1 MQKACHHHLRTQ
13 FRALLASSACYHTAS
28 VFDPMSARIAA
39 DLGFEVGILGGS
51 VASLQVLA
59 APDFALITLSE
70 FVEQATRI
78 GRVARLPVIAD
89 ADHGYGN
96 ALNVM
101 RTVVELER
109 AGVAALTLEDTLL
122 PAQFGRKSTD
132 LISVDEGVGK
142 IRAALEARVDTDL
155 AIIARTHAGRARGGR
170 GDPPH
175 PGLPGGRR
183 RWHLH
188 GRAYVTSTIWRRSPQ
203 NLSVPLMLV
212 SYGNPS
218 LRDDARLA
226 SLGVRIVVDGHAA
239 YFAAIKATYD
249 CLREQRGIAC
259 QRPQRH
265 RADAQV
271 HPARGLHRLG
281 SRVHERQGVRTAAS
295 GQRPLAAPRTAR
307 RAGADRG
314 HRRADHPAAE
324 HLEEPAGRIA
334 AGPPPRSAR
343 PSRGACAG
351 APAPPARRR
360 GAAAVMGDAHAPGLG
375 AEPRAEALLPLAHA
389 RIQRIDP
396 QRGEAARP
404 PPDRPG
410 EGGVGG
416 QRAQAGRGA
425 VQAEAPAGMAL
436 EEAPDRGGPAPAHR
450 RANPVQAVH
459 PPGQH
464 ARGSPG
470 RPAAAPPAAVTEPS
484 QPAGQQTERGQGGEH
499 ADGEA
504 QAGPAGEVD
513 VGEQHVRPCSGSA
526 QP

>member
-1 MQKACHHHLRTQ
+1 MQRASHHDLRAQ

-132 LISVDEGVGK
+132 LIGVDEGVGK
-142 IRAALEARVDTDL
+142 IRAALEARVDPDL
-155 AIIARTHAGRARGGR
+155 AIIARTHAGVLEV
-170 GDPPH
+170 DEVI
-175 PGLPGGRR
+175 RR
-183 RWHLH
+183 TQAYQEAGADGICMVGVRDFEHLEVI
-188 GRAYVTSTIWRRSPQ
+188 AQ

-249 CLREQRGIAC
+249 WLREQRGIAASDLNATELTHKYT
-259 QRPQRH
+259 QPE
-265 RADAQV
+265 DYIV
-271 HPARGLHRLG
+271 WAREYMN
-281 SRVHERQGVRTAAS
+281 VKE
-295 GQRPLAAPRTAR
+295 
-307 RAGADRG
+307 
-314 HRRADHPAAE
+314 
-324 HLEEPAGRIA
+324 
-334 AGPPPRSAR
+334 
-343 PSRGACAG
+343 
-351 APAPPARRR
+351 
-360 GAAAVMGDAHAPGLG
+360 
-375 AEPRAEALLPLAHA
+375 
-389 RIQRIDP
+389 
-396 QRGEAARP
+396 
-404 PPDRPG
+404 
-410 EGGVGG
+410 
-416 QRAQAGRGA
+416 
-425 VQAEAPAGMAL
+425 
-436 EEAPDRGGPAPAHR
+436 
-450 RANPVQAVH
+450 
-459 PPGQH
+459 
-464 ARGSPG
+464 
-470 RPAAAPPAAVTEPS
+470 
-484 QPAGQQTERGQGGEH
+484 
-499 ADGEA
+499 
-504 QAGPAGEVD
+504 
-513 VGEQHVRPCSGSA
+513 
-526 QP
+526 

>member
-1 MQKACHHHLRTQ
+1 MQRASHHDLRAQ

-132 LISVDEGVGK
+132 LIGVDEGVGK
-142 IRAALEARVDTDL
+142 IRAALEARVDPDL
-155 AIIARTHAGRARGGR
+155 AIIARTHAGVLEV
-170 GDPPH
+170 DEVI
-175 PGLPGGRR
+175 RR
-183 RWHLH
+183 TQAYQEAGADGICMVGVRDFEHLEVI
-188 GRAYVTSTIWRRSPQ
+188 AQ

-249 CLREQRGIAC
+249 CLREQRGIAASDLNATELTHKYT
-259 QRPQRH
+259 QPE
-265 RADAQV
+265 DYIV
-271 HPARGLHRLG
+271 WAREYMN
-281 SRVHERQGVRTAAS
+281 VKE
-295 GQRPLAAPRTAR
+295 
-307 RAGADRG
+307 
-314 HRRADHPAAE
+314 
-324 HLEEPAGRIA
+324 
-334 AGPPPRSAR
+334 
-343 PSRGACAG
+343 
-351 APAPPARRR
+351 
-360 GAAAVMGDAHAPGLG
+360 
-375 AEPRAEALLPLAHA
+375 
-389 RIQRIDP
+389 
-396 QRGEAARP
+396 
-404 PPDRPG
+404 
-410 EGGVGG
+410 
-416 QRAQAGRGA
+416 
-425 VQAEAPAGMAL
+425 
-436 EEAPDRGGPAPAHR
+436 
-450 RANPVQAVH
+450 
-459 PPGQH
+459 
-464 ARGSPG
+464 
-470 RPAAAPPAAVTEPS
+470 
-484 QPAGQQTERGQGGEH
+484 
-499 ADGEA
+499 
-504 QAGPAGEVD
+504 
-513 VGEQHVRPCSGSA
+513 
-526 QP
+526 